1 MYWVLQSLEPGL
13 VTQLL
18 QPLLNPP
25 LAMHVLQLV
34 TNDQAP
40 FFKQQI
46 RSLEELGITSEICT
60 PDGSHSSTESRSVG
74 SYARMILQTL
84 RDSSHPYDLVHANY
98 GLTAPAAL
106 VQRRLPTVL
115 SLWGSDL
122 LGSMRPLSRFCAR
135 KVDEV
140 IVMTPAMAD
149 SLSVPSH
156 IIPHG
161 IDTDAFRPM
170 SKRQAQL
177 EVGWGL
183 DEKHILFPYH
193 PSRTIKD
200 FPTATRVTAA
210 VREQLD
216 MDITLHTLLD
226 VPHDQMP
233 YFYNAADVVLI
244 TSKREG
250 SPNAVREAL
259 ACDRPVI
266 ATDVGDIALH
276 LDQVESSR
284 VCQSRSDLID
294 GVVDALTEESTVPRS
309 GTTPSK
315 SGREQAKTHSA
326 EKMAQEIKAV
336 YERACS

>member
-1 MYWVLQSLEPGL
+1 MYWVLQWLGPGL

-18 QPLLNPP
+18 QPLLNPN

-40 FFKQQI
+40 FFKQQV
-46 RSLEELGITSEICT
+46 RSLEEVGITSEIRS
-60 PDGSHSSTESRSVG
+60 PEGAHSSTESRSIAAYG
-74 SYARMILQTL
+74 RMVSQTL
-84 RDSSHPYDLVHANY
+84 RESTHSYDLIHANY

-106 VQRRLPTVL
+106 AQRRLPIVL

-122 LGSMRPLSRFCAR
+122 LGSMGPLCRFCAT

-140 IVMTPAMAD
+140 IVMTPTMAD
-149 SLSVPSH
+149 SLTVPSH

-161 IDTDAFRPM
+161 IDTAVFRPM

-177 EVGWGL
+177 EVGWGP

-200 FPTATRVTAA
+200 FPTATGVTAA

-233 YFYNAADVVLI
+233 YYYNAADVVLI

-259 ACDRPVI
+259 ACDRPVV

-284 VCQSRSDLID
+284 VCQSRSELID

-309 GTTPSK
+309 GSTPSK

-336 YERACS
+336 YQRACS